1 MADRRVLLACYHFPP
16 VASVGSVRVGA
27 LAKYLP
33 RHGWEV
39 TVVTPARPGRART
52 SLAIVE
58 TRDADRA
65 LAWKHVLGLRGDL
78 ALKDQ
83 VGAETGSRSLAAAGR
98 AAAIEIAKALLAF
111 PDAHRGWARIAAA
124 AARAAAR
131 ERPFDALLTS
141 SPPVSAHL
149 AGARMRRQL
158 GVAWVADLRDLW
170 TDDHN
175 STAPAWRRRLERR
188 LERRTLGR
196 AAALVTVS
204 EPLAQTLRAAYPC
217 QATHSI
223 LNGFDPELAHP
234 ATPHGRELTICHTG
248 TFYQGRRDPTPLFE
262 ALRSLLASGR
272 IDRARLRVRL
282 LSRAE
287 PWLRQAIDARGLADV
302 VALEPWVAWED
313 ALAAQREAQ
322 VLLLLHWG
330 GPAERGVYTGKIFE
344 YLAARRPILMVGGG
358 EGVLADLLRET
369 GAGVHVRDPA
379 ALERQLAGFW
389 DEFRTTGQVG
399 YHGDASRIERYSHD
413 RMAREFAAV
422 LDAAVQSGAVGAAA
436 CTASVPGLRSP
447 SATATR

>member
-1 MADRRVLLACYHFPP
+1 MVRRRVLLACYHFPP

-33 RHGWEV
+33 RHGWDV
-39 TVVTPARPGRART
+39 TVVTPVRPERT
-52 SLAIVE
+52 RGSVEIVE

-65 LAWKHVLGLRGDL
+65 LAWKRVLGLRGDL

-83 VGAETGSRSLAAAGR
+83 VGAEAGSRSLAAKGR
-98 AAAIEIAKALLAF
+98 ATAIEVAKALVAF
-111 PDAHRGWARIAAA
+111 PDAHRGWARIAAD
-124 AARAAAR
+124 AARAAAASG
-131 ERPFDALLTS
+131 PLHAFLTS

-149 AGARMRRQL
+149 AGARMCRQL
-158 GVAWVADLRDLW
+158 RLPWVADLRDLW

-204 EPLAQTLRAAYPC
+204 QPLAETLRSVYPDLESY
-217 QATHSI
+217 SI
-223 LNGFDPELAHP
+223 LNGFDPELSRP
-234 ATPHGRELTICHTG
+234 AAQPSPDFTICHTG

-287 PWLRQAIDARGLADV
+287 PWLLQAIEARGLADV

-313 ALAAQREAQ
+313 ALVAQREAQ

-330 GPAERGVYTGKIFE
+330 GHAERGVYTGKIFE

-369 GAGVHVRDPA
+369 GAGVHIRDPA
-379 ALERQLAGFW
+379 SLERQIAGFW
-389 DEFRTTGQVG
+389 DEFRTTGRVS
-399 YHGDASRIERYSHD
+399 YSGDAARIERYSHD

-422 LDAAVQSGAVGAAA
+422 LDAA
-436 CTASVPGLRSP
+436 AS
-447 SATATR
+447 TRP